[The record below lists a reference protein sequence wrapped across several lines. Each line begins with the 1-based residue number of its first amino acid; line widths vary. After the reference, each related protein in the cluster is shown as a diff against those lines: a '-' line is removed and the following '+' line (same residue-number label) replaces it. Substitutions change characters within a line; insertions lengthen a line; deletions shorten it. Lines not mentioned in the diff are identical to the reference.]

1 MPAASSSSVSPS
13 GAGGNSAS
21 TIAAD
26 MDTVSHD
33 LTILGYSG
41 TVGLGVGKHITS
53 AAFAAGGHSWHIWY
67 YPDGDSN
74 ESADFIAV
82 YLELADHHH
91 HHKKSDVAGD
101 DVTTAR
107 FTFSLIDVSTGE
119 PAPST
124 IASAI
129 KLRTFCANTPSWG
142 FRKFIKRDILEEYL
156 KDDSFTIRCVITVVK
171 IRSDT
176 TPVKFHVTPSTDL
189 PRHFGELLVSKVGAD
204 VRFKVGRETFMAHR
218 NVLAAR
224 SPVFKAELFGWMKEK
239 ASSGGQIKI
248 DDMEARVFEA
258 MLHFIYTDTLP
269 EIEEGERRAMA
280 QHLLVA
286 ADRYGL
292 ERLKMVCEE
301 VLCNYIDL
309 SSVATTLA
317 LAEQHGCHGLKE
329 GCFKLLK
336 SPGNMKAVVASDGYD
351 HLARSCPSVVKE
363 LLVNVF
369 P

>member
-1 MPAASSSSVSPS
+1 MPGSTTSLAAPT
-13 GAGGNSAS
+13 GGSAS
-21 TIAAD
+21 TITAD
-26 MDTVSHD
+26 VETGTHD
-33 LTILGYSG
+33 LTVHGYSG
-41 TVGLGVGKHITS
+41 TVALGVGKPITS
-53 AAFAAGGHSWHIWY
+53 AAFTAAGGHSWHIRY
-67 YPDGDSN
+67 YPHGDSKD
-74 ESADFIAV
+74 SVDFISV
-82 YLELADHHH
+82 FLNLA
-91 HHKKSDVAGD
+91 AGD
-101 DVTTAR
+101 DNDDVTAR

-156 KDDSFTIRCVITVVK
+156 KDDSFTIRCDITVVK
-171 IRSDT
+171 ITSET
-176 TPVKFHVTPSTDL
+176 TPVKFHVPPSTDL

-239 ASSGGQIKI
+239 VAGGQVRV
-248 DDMEARVFEA
+248 DDMEPGVFEA

-269 EIEEGERRAMA
+269 EIEEGDRRAMA

-301 VLCNYIDL
+301 VLCKFIDT
-309 SSVATTLA
+309 STVATTLA

-329 GCFKLLK
+329 GCFKFLK
-336 SPGNMKAVVASDGYD
+336 TPGNMKAVVASDGYD